1 MVYDTF
7 AHVAKGA
14 AYFVI
19 DITFPRTATIAAI
32 TGYVSYMARDNAVVD
47 GPPYIRDQIFRP
59 IIDKA
64 FDSMPVIAHL
74 PGAVRNQ
81 VAVFLAARIAPYA
94 PMIASIAAGCAT
106 SITLNL
112 LHAGIAKTRE
122 CWRWMFSNEKEQST
136 TPVPPINV
144 PPGYRADTPAAP
156 TPLKR
161 QIEIP
166 ICNTAGVHDIYFQAS
181 ST

>member
-7 AHVAKGA
+7 AHVAKSA

-19 DITFPRTATIAAI
+19 DITFPRTATIAVI
-32 TGYVSYMARDNAVVD
+32 TGYASYMARDNAVVD

-74 PGAVRNQ
+74 PGAVRHQ

-106 SITLNL
+106 SVTLNL
-112 LHAGIAKTRE
+112 IHAGIAKTRE
-122 CWRWMFSNEKEQST
+122 CWRLMFPHEKEQT
-136 TPVPPINV
+136 TSHQPPINV
-144 PPGYRADTPAAP
+144 PPGYRVDAPAA
-156 TPLKR
+156 PLKR

-181 ST
+181 KSVD